1 MKRRNPQELNE
12 HLAPGTVCQLYGGFE
27 DGSKFLVPDTEHV
40 LLLETVCGK
49 VKRFARYVR
58 QTPTRFC
65 FEGYQ

>member
-1 MKRRNPQELNE
+1 MKRRNPQELDE

-49 VKRFARYVR
+49 VRRFARYVR
-58 QTPTRFC
+58 INTNKFG
-65 FEGYQ
+65 FEDYQ